1 MTRQNNTWRNSEAG
15 GPARPAKTGFL
26 PFSIFEN
33 VLASGVLILL
43 ALLPLLEAAARSI
56 LSTSIPYTAEYVRHL
71 VLWLCFAGAMITSRE
86 GRHLGLTYSSD
97 LLKAPWKNWIDGLT
111 SLLSV
116 AISSALVWASLSFAF
131 LGFSADQAVGFAPL
145 RVLALIMPFA
155 FSVITVRF
163 IVASG
168 RGIGRSLI
176 GVAGLA
182 LGLLLSWNPLVSALR
197 IFAEELALYA
207 SLSGFLDALAYSV
220 GPAVARTNQL
230 FFWPLLILLLL
241 SIAGG
246 TPIFVILGG
255 TAFLLFLRAEG
266 ALEVLPNEAYTI
278 MTSPLIPAIPL
289 FTLAGYIL
297 SESGAGKRLVR
308 LFRALF
314 GWLPGGLALVSI
326 LVCAF
331 LTTFTGGSGV
341 TILAV
346 GGLLSFVLI
355 QSRYRRNFSL
365 GLLTS
370 AGSIGLLFPPSLP
383 IIMYGVVGR
392 VNIKELFLGGILPGS
407 LMIAALAVLAVKN
420 ALASGVERVPFR
432 TKEVL
437 PALRESFW
445 ELLLPVVVLASF
457 FTGFTTL
464 VETSAL
470 AVVYILIVEVG
481 IHRDIKISRLYMVFL
496 KAVPIIG
503 GVLIILAMAKGVS
516 FFIVDAQIPLALV
529 EWFQSHI
536 QSKYVF
542 LILLN
547 LVLLLTGCLMD
558 IFSAILI
565 VAPLIIPLGNAYGV
579 HPVHL
584 GIIFL
589 ANLELGYLTPPV
601 GINLFLASYRFNEPL
616 LKIYRNILPFLLVL
630 LVAVLLITYVP
641 WLTTVLPT
649 WLSPG

>member
-1 MTRQNNTWRNSEAG
+1 
-15 GPARPAKTGFL
+15 
-26 PFSIFEN
+26 
-33 VLASGVLILL
+33 
-43 ALLPLLEAAARSI
+43 
-56 LSTSIPYTAEYVRHL
+56 
-71 VLWLCFAGAMITSRE
+71 
-86 GRHLGLTYSSD
+86 
-97 LLKAPWKNWIDGLT
+97 
-111 SLLSV
+111 
-116 AISSALVWASLSFAF
+116 
-131 LGFSADQAVGFAPL
+131 
-145 RVLALIMPFA
+145 
-155 FSVITVRF
+155 
-163 IVASG
+163 
-168 RGIGRSLI
+168 
-176 GVAGLA
+176 
-182 LGLLLSWNPLVSALR
+182 
-197 IFAEELALYA
+197 
-207 SLSGFLDALAYSV
+207 
-220 GPAVARTNQL
+220 
-230 FFWPLLILLLL
+230 
-241 SIAGG
+241 
-246 TPIFVILGG
+246 
-255 TAFLLFLRAEG
+255 
-266 ALEVLPNEAYTI
+266 
-278 MTSPLIPAIPL
+278 
-289 FTLAGYIL
+289 
-297 SESGAGKRLVR
+297 
-308 LFRALF
+308 
-314 GWLPGGLALVSI
+314 
-326 LVCAF
+326 
-331 LTTFTGGSGV
+331 
-341 TILAV
+341 
-346 GGLLSFVLI
+346 
-355 QSRYRRNFSL
+355 
-365 GLLTS
+365 
-370 AGSIGLLFPPSLP
+370 
-383 IIMYGVVGR
+383 VVGR